1 MIYEILKWRIWSEA
15 FFHTRIFACV
25 SNIAGG
31 EKGKVINMKKSL
43 LTLIFLLIFSLC
55 GCSHSIPSSYTDNDG
70 NTSDPTPSI
79 FVENDVETL
88 KSWSFQFNEGTNDYS
103 IFFGLLNKNDEYIS
117 ADVDID
123 IRIVNEYDEE
133 VYKETR
139 SVSKNDF
146 SYYTSQAFG
155 EQYLANVRIPASE
168 IAFGKSANGKV
179 YITIY
184 KADIVRFDEV
194 NCDAFYC
201 LPIGDIQVTF
211 DSFPLDLKV
220 LGYDGTTES
229 IIQINDVSYKY
240 EKDYLPQLKIT
251 IYGEKTYGNNNSS
264 YDIISYKLYDNDGYI
279 VETNNIFLNSLNEG
293 DKFKDDSIVI
303 YDVIPGES
311 YTLKLV
317 EYDW

>member
-1 MIYEILKWRIWSEA
+1 MHLRFKYRRRRERQV
-15 FFHTRIFACV
+15 F
-25 SNIAGG
+25 
-31 EKGKVINMKKSL
+31 NMKKIF
-43 LTLIFLLIFSLC
+43 LTLTLLFIFSLY
-55 GCSHSIPSSYTDNDG
+55 GCSRIPASEVTDYDG
-70 NTSDPTPSI
+70 DTSEPAIDI
-79 FVENDVETL
+79 FVSDDVETL

-103 IFFGLLNKNDEYIS
+103 VFFGLLNKNNEYIS

-133 VYKETR
+133 VYKGTK

-146 SYYTSQAFG
+146 SYYTSQAAG

-179 YITIY
+179 YITVY
-184 KADIVRFDEV
+184 KADTVRFDEV

-201 LPIGDIQVTF
+201 LPIGDVQVTF
-211 DSFPLDLKV
+211 DSFPLDLRV
-220 LGYDGTTES
+220 IGYDGTTES
-229 IIQINDVSYKY
+229 IIQINDVSYKF

-251 IYGEKTYGNNNSS
+251 IYGEKTYGNSNSG
-264 YDIISYKLYDNDGYI
+264 YDIIRYKLYDNEGYI
-279 VETNNIFLNSLNEG
+279 VETNNIYLKSLSKG

-303 YDVIPGES
+303 YDIIPGES

-317 EYDW
+317 EYDR